1 MAKLV
6 HKVVP
11 IILRRRERLEILA
24 FHHPKE
30 GSQLVKGTLEKGEKT
45 EDATLRELAEE
56 SGIENAVVIRPLGQV
71 TLREI
76 AQHWHPFLCRVPGQ
90 LPDQW
95 TFFTQDD
102 GGHLFDFFW
111 HELDKPTDDS
121 WHQDFH
127 RAMTLVRNLFQEDKA
142 DF

>member
-56 SGIENAVVIRPLGQV
+56 SGIENATVVRPLGQLAFGGNS
-71 TLREI
+71 TAL
-76 AQHWHPFLCRVPGQ
+76 ASLFVPRSRSTARPVD
-90 LPDQW
+90 LLH
-95 TFFTQDD
+95 T
-102 GGHLFDFFW
+102 
-111 HELDKPTDDS
+111 
-121 WHQDFH
+121 
-127 RAMTLVRNLFQEDKA
+127 R
-142 DF
+142 